1 MSFSN
6 INPDTA
12 SNGLGSQ
19 SVYSKENTPMNT
31 QTSVRTE
38 MNSLQ
43 ELTPGKVFAGEIV
56 SVGKERVT
64 LKLDSGQLI
73 QALSNQDVQLTEGQL
88 LAFMVKSNT
97 GKQLAIKP
105 MFDVTLQSPS
115 VLKALE
121 NAGIPVSAKSA
132 DLINTLM
139 QEQMPI
145 DRETV
150 TKFLRQ
156 MNLNPQEQ
164 IKLLVDLQKM
174 GETVNSEAIEKFKEY
189 QNHEYPL
196 QADAKELSA
205 NIVETI
211 SGMAENDLQGVG
223 YFLEVTDIFL
233 PKQKES
239 ALEATLQ
246 TPETAQKFSE
256 DISGSSGERVTEQ
269 TFSMEQLENL
279 SSIQREDWNAV
290 SNLEERFQGQNVQTE
305 AVLEGLKVL
314 NQQATSLLEELKGA
328 MEAQTL
334 QPKQNDVIARLYAA
348 FASYERSENAIQ
360 QARDAV
366 ALKQDVLQPNKSM
379 QDSTLEFSNETLQGI
394 LDEPQRNALAQ
405 KIYKI
410 TGDIRQYF
418 QVRTGDMKPEEVV
431 KLLREQIPEE
441 EVLSTIRQENGILDS
456 QSVPQELFKGEGT
469 TPQNQTKGAL
479 LFTPNQLRDLV
490 LSGESGKAEQVAESL
505 KQMPESPEQVAV
517 NREQTGKSPE
527 QATVS
532 EKQTGESLNQ
542 TVKNPEQEN
551 TKTEFQ
557 QQIVQK
563 QLEKLPKVKELF
575 QSSEFKTVL
584 KAAIENQMLLKPE
597 ELTKETVKEYYEKM
611 QQQLH
616 RLSELAGQT
625 QSQDSPVPKSV
636 NTMQQNVEYINQLNQ
651 LYSYVQLPLK
661 LANQNTNS
669 ELYVLTNKRRMRQ
682 EGDAFTA
689 LLHLDMERLGGMDVY
704 ITMKAKKV
712 AARFYLEHQGIAMFL
727 KEHSE
732 PLSEILKEKGFD
744 FTAEFVKKPENTNLV
759 EEFTSQNVENPLES
773 KYSFDIR
780 M

>member
-6 INPDTA
+6 INPETTK
-12 SNGLGSQ
+12 NGLGSQ
-19 SVYSKENTPMNT
+19 SVYSKENTPMNNT
-31 QTSVRTE
+31 TSVRAE
-38 MNSLQ
+38 KNSLQ

-56 SVGKERVT
+56 SVGKEKVT

-73 QALSNQDVQLTEGQL
+73 QALSNQDVQLTQGQL

-132 DLINTLM
+132 ELINTLM

-174 GETVNSEAIEKFKEY
+174 GETVNSQTIAKFKEY

-196 QADAKELSA
+196 QADAKELSSDL
-205 NIVETI
+205 VETI
-211 SGMAENDLQGVG
+211 SSMAEDELQGIG

-233 PKQKES
+233 PKEKE
-239 ALEATLQ
+239 AGAKDAVQL
-246 TPETAQKFSE
+246 PETVEKLSQDMP
-256 DISGSSGERVTEQ
+256 DISGESGQKAV
-269 TFSMEQLENL
+269 FVDGNPENL
-279 SSIQREDWNAV
+279 SRIQREDWNAV
-290 SNLEERFQGQNVQTE
+290 SGLEQRFQGQNLQTE

-314 NQQATSLLEELKGA
+314 NQQANSLLEELKGA
-328 MEAQTL
+328 MESQVL
-334 QPKQNDVIARLYAA
+334 QSKQNDVITRLYAA
-348 FASYERSENAIQ
+348 FASYERSEYRIQ
-360 QARDAV
+360 QAREAV
-366 ALKQDVLQPNKSM
+366 ASKQDALQENNPL
-379 QDSTLEFSNETLQGI
+379 QDTVSEASKETLRGI
-394 LDEPQRNALAQ
+394 LEEPQRNALAQ

-431 KLLREQIPEE
+431 KLLREQLPKEKI
-441 EVLSTIRQENGILDS
+441 LSSLRRELGIADAQTSNGVSL
-456 QSVPQELFKGEGT
+456 QGEGMA
-469 TPQNQTKGAL
+469 QQSQTKGATFL
-479 LFTPNQLRDLV
+479 TPNQLRDFV
-490 LSGESGKAEQVAESL
+490 LSGQPENGEGTFETPKQTAETSEPDNTTL
-505 KQMPESPEQVAV
+505 KQSERVWNHSKQEVF
-517 NREQTGKSPE
+517 TG
-527 QATVS
+527 QN
-532 EKQTGESLNQ
+532 G
-542 TVKNPEQEN
+542 EN
-551 TKTEFQ
+551 TKTQFQ
-557 QQIVQK
+557 QQVIQK
-563 QLEKLPKVKELF
+563 QLEKLPKVKELV
-575 QSSEFKTVL
+575 QSNEFKTVL

-597 ELTKETVKEYYEKM
+597 ELTRETVKEYYEKM

-616 RLSELAGQT
+616 RLSELASQT

-636 NTMQQNVEYINQLNQ
+636 NSMQQNVEYINQLNQ

-661 LANQNTNS
+661 LTNQNTNS

-682 EGDAFTA
+682 DGDAFTA

-712 AARFYLEHQGIAMFL
+712 AARFYLEHEGIAMFL

-732 PLSEILKEKGFD
+732 PLSEVLKEKGFD
-744 FTAEFVKKPENTNLV
+744 FTAEFVKKPEDKNLV